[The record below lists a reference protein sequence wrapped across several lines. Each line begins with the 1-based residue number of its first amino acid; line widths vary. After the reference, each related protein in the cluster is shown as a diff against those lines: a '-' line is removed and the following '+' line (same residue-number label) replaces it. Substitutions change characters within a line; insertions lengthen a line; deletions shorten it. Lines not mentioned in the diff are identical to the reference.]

1 MSTLHKLKAY
11 FGMVPAEDEYYD
23 DYRRGYSDG
32 GRDPY
37 DSYDEYADYDA
48 YEGYERAERADYRDA
63 DYDEPPRRGRSRYH
77 VMDEFDEPEQPPM
90 RTRRPVSPA
99 GGSGQSEASVHGS
112 LAVDR
117 QPEPVARLRPA
128 PPAPEQPVR
137 QPAAARDP
145 LSRIRTLHP
154 TSYTEAREIGEAYR
168 DGTPVIINLTE
179 MDNADAKRVV
189 DFAAGLAFALRGSMD
204 RVTNKV
210 FLLSPPD
217 VDVSA
222 EDRRRIAEGGLFLR
236 R

>member
-11 FGMVPAEDEYYD
+11 FGMVPAEDEYDYD
-23 DYRRGYSDG
+23 DYRRGYAD
-32 GRDPY
+32 DPDAYDSYEAY
-37 DSYDEYADYDA
+37 DSYDAYDRGRSEYR
-48 YEGYERAERADYRDA
+48 EA

-77 VMDEFDEPEQPPM
+77 VMDEFEEPEPV
-90 RTRRPVSPA
+90 RSRRSAPEPSP
-99 GGSGQSEASVHGS
+99 VHGS

-117 QPEPVARLRPA
+117 QPEPVTRLRPA
-128 PPAPEQPVR
+128 PEPPAR
-137 QPAAARDP
+137 APAASRDP

-217 VDVSA
+217 ADVSA